1 MSEGAE
7 KSVGEKAVA
16 SCRTRKAPC
25 VSILFPNAG
34 ASLSQRVS
42 RQGVW
47 AFLGLAFGI
56 SIFGLALQ
64 KTGSP
69 NAVNPDAALTEAFQK
84 RVVDYV
90 KLHNNAEAKL
100 TRLKKPTT
108 SPAKIQH
115 YQHELREAIVRQRPH
130 AIQGNIFTPEISREF
145 QRLIGLAYQGDATTI
160 KASMLH
166 AEPGTRQLRVRVNRG
181 YPSNMPLQSMP
192 ASLLS
197 NLPPL
202 PPELEYRA
210 VGGDLVLRDV
220 GANLI
225 VDMIPGVIPT

>member
-1 MSEGAE
+1 MSQQ
-7 KSVGEKAVA
+7 
-16 SCRTRKAPC
+16 
-25 VSILFPNAG
+25 I
-34 ASLSQRVS
+34 S
-42 RQGVW
+42 RQPTW
-47 AFLGLAFGI
+47 ALLGLALGI
-56 SIFGLALQ
+56 SILGLAVQ
-64 KTGSP
+64 KTGAP
-69 NAVNPDAALTEAFQK
+69 NAVNPGAALTEAFQK
-84 RVVDYV
+84 RVADYI

-108 SPAKIQH
+108 ESAKIEH

-130 AIQGNIFTPEISREF
+130 AVQGNIFTPEISKEF
-145 QRLIGLAYQGDATTI
+145 HRLIGLAYQGDATTI
-160 KASMLH
+160 KESMLH
-166 AEPGTRQLRVRVNRG
+166 AEPGTGQLRVRVNRG

-225 VDMIPGVIPT
+225 VDLIPGVIPE